1 MDIDKVDFIP
11 SALVEEYHIKV
22 QELLKPVF
30 DDELN
35 EVHETYLDIQRAEA
49 LESLGIIQFFQG
61 DWNNAIKHLDQSLSY
76 VQVRE
81 RRGLKRIAMTQLLV
95 RTILSDFLSCVI
107 VVYAAVLCCIKQCQ
121 LSRTFH

>member
-95 RTILSDFLSCVI
+95 RIILSDFLSCVI
-107 VVYAAVLCCIKQCQ
+107 VVLYMLLYSAV
-121 LSRTFH
+121 